1 MPLSLCLS
9 VATLALALQG
19 ALPQGVREVALS
31 ASSSPQRGVLG
42 EALSAASGAEAL
54 RDAALGALAPAP
66 DTVVRTT
73 RSFGVVTIDH
83 RAHLAR
89 KAHCNACHDPG
100 PVTKIVYTPRIAHER
115 CISCH
120 RDQQAGPT
128 RCRECHEVKPPP
140 KPETLQAAAGTL
152 SATDA
157 AAGAQ
162 STVLVTAS
170 ATGALTRAG
179 IEASPLAATTTPA
192 VETFTLAYEMPIAP
206 ERRFTRVISA
216 GITGSR
222 GAGPG
227 TSQGPA
233 IYVSARQD
241 GYVLSL
247 SFEAPDRTFGLLGAG
262 AVFRILPRINA
273 LALGVGG
280 FDAATKPSLTMMP
293 ALGGRVGVEWLGD
306 RATVGLSM
314 TGMSDLVRKTDAFG
328 NSMGGVTIFFAASVG
343 CVIN

>member
-9 VATLALALQG
+9 FAALALALHG

-31 ASSSPQRGVLG
+31 ASSSPQRGVLD
-42 EALSAASGAEAL
+42 ETLSAVSGSESL

-115 CISCH
+115 CIGCH

-128 RCRECHEVKPPP
+128 RCRECHELKPPP
-140 KPETLQAAAGTL
+140 KPETLQAAAGAL
-152 SATDA
+152 SAT
-157 AAGAQ
+157 AGAS
-162 STVLVTAS
+162 STVLVTAN
-170 ATGALTRAG
+170 AAGARAG
-179 IEASPLAATTTPA
+179 IAASPLAATTTPA
-192 VETFTLAYEMPIAP
+192 VETFTPAYDVPIDPA
-206 ERRFTRVISA
+206 RRFTRVLSA
-216 GITGSR
+216 GITGSS
-222 GAGPG
+222 GAGQG
-227 TSQGPA
+227 SSQGPA
-233 IYVSARQD
+233 IYMSARQD

-247 SFEAPDRTFGLLGAG
+247 SFEAPGRTFGLMGAG
-262 AVFRILPRINA
+262 AVFRILPRFNA

-280 FDAATKPSLTMMP
+280 FDVATKPSLTMMP

-314 TGMSDLVRKTDAFG
+314 TGVSDLVRKTDALG
-328 NSMGGVTIFFAASVG
+328 NGTGGFTIFFAASVG
-343 CVIN
+343 CVID